1 MFIAT
6 FVIVLSMELILRAS
20 TVGWVTSQYYLLE
33 FFIIG
38 LISAAVSAFIC
49 LVSCMLNGK
58 AARIIYGVLTV
69 ILGFFYCAQIVYYSV
84 FGTFFTAYSVVHG
97 GVQVFQFYEVV
108 LTNLWEEK
116 FNVLLVIAIC
126 VPLIILVCKKL
137 IIRDMNLSRK
147 TVAVSLVLTIISTVL
162 GSCILLSSETSDAQS
177 PYQKIRNIGEIQGY
191 TESCGLMVASA
202 VDTYRLIFG
211 FSPDLPAAEEVKP
224 VEADDNVI
232 KAIDLKLLCDNEE
245 NSDIKDMHAFF
256 AGRTP
261 TKQNEKTGIFK
272 GKNLIFITAEGFS
285 DFAIDEK
292 YTPTLFKLQKEGY
305 SFNNFY
311 NPIWGVSTLDGEYVN
326 LQGLVPKPGVWSMK
340 KSSNNY
346 LPFTLGNSFLREG
359 YVSKAYHNHSV
370 TYYNRD
376 VSHPNLGY
384 EFKGQGRE
392 YRFANTWPESDI
404 EMVDKTT
411 EDYLTPGADGTI
423 APFNVYYLTVSGHL
437 NYNFYGN
444 EMAMK
449 NKHLVEDMDKSDA
462 CKAYMATQIEFDR
475 SMELLLE
482 RLDEAGVLEDTVIAM
497 AADHYPYGLTNEEI
511 SEFRGHDIDT
521 TYEMF
526 KNTFILWTPG
536 MKSESVD
543 KLCCNMDILPTLLNM
558 FGIEFDSRLL
568 MGRDIFSP
576 AEGLVIFKDKNWISE
591 KGTREELLESDSDY
605 AESMDKEVLNM
616 FNYSALVLDNDYYS
630 YLKEYI
636 E

>member
-1 MFIAT
+1 
-6 FVIVLSMELILRAS
+6 
-20 TVGWVTSQYYLLE
+20 
-33 FFIIG
+33 
-38 LISAAVSAFIC
+38 
-49 LVSCMLNGK
+49 
-58 AARIIYGVLTV
+58 
-69 ILGFFYCAQIVYYSV
+69 
-84 FGTFFTAYSVVHG
+84 
-97 GVQVFQFYEVV
+97 
-108 LTNLWEEK
+108 
-116 FNVLLVIAIC
+116 
-126 VPLIILVCKKL
+126 
-137 IIRDMNLSRK
+137 
-147 TVAVSLVLTIISTVL
+147 
-162 GSCILLSSETSDAQS
+162 
-177 PYQKIRNIGEIQGY
+177 KIRNIGEIQGY
-191 TESCGLMVASA
+191 AESCGLMAASA

-211 FSPDLPAAEEVKP
+211 YNPKLDVIEEEVP
-224 VEADDNVI
+224 PEPDDNI
-232 KAIDLKLLCDNEE
+232 
-245 NSDIKDMHAFF
+245 IKDIDFKKLYEEEEDETIRSMHAYFS
-256 AGRTP
+256 GKTP
-261 TKQNEKTGIFK
+261 TRQNDKTGVFE
-272 GKNLIFITAEGFS
+272 GKNLIFITAESFS

-292 YTPTLFKLQKEGY
+292 YTPTLYKLQKEGY

-311 NPIWGVSTLDGEYVN
+311 NPIWGVSTIDGEYVN

-423 APFNVYYLTVSGHL
+423 APFNVYYLTVSGHM

-449 NKHLVEDMDKSDA
+449 NRHLVEDMNKSDA
-462 CKAYMATQIEFDR
+462 CRAYMATQIEFDR

-482 RLDEAGVLEDTVIAM
+482 RLDAAGVLEDTVIAI
-497 AADHYPYGLTNEEI
+497 AADHYPYGLTDDEI

-521 TYEMF
+521 TYELF
-526 KNTFILWTPG
+526 RNTFILWTPG
-536 MKSESVD
+536 MEGESVD
-543 KLCCNMDILPTLLNM
+543 KLCCSMDILPTLLNM
-558 FGIEFDSRLL
+558 FGIEYDSRLL

-576 AEGLVIFKDKNWISE
+576 EEGLVVLKDKNWISE
-591 KGTREELLESDSDY
+591 RGTREELLVSDEIY
-605 AESMDKEVLNM
+605 VEEMDKEVQDM
-616 FNYSALVLDNDYYS
+616 FNYSTLVLDHDYYS